1 LQSATTLSMVAT
13 ASVTAV
19 EGTHPR
25 KTREFRGCVTQ
36 PASCVGHLG

>member
-1 LQSATTLSMVAT
+1 LQSATILSMVAT

-19 EGTHPR
+19 EGTGHR

-36 PASCVGHLG
+36 SAFCVGDLG